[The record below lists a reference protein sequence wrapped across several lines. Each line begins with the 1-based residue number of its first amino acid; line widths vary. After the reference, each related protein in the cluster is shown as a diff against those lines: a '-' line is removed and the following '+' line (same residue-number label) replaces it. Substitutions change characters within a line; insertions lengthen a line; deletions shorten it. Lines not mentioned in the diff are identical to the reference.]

1 MLERVERVMGIK
13 RVKFNNDELFERRKG
28 FEEKE
33 ERGAF
38 ASIFE
43 DEMQKKRKKSDDV
56 VQPKSDA
63 YTLEVGRATQ
73 SLFYQGQV
81 DLSGIK
87 EKLPNAG

>member
-43 DEMQKKRKKSDDV
+43 DEMQKKRKKSDDD
-56 VQPKSDA
+56 VQPKRERNA
-63 YTLEVGRATQ
+63 AGACR
-73 SLFYQGQV
+73 
-81 DLSGIK
+81 SGAC
-87 EKLPNAG
+87 LCAR

>member
-28 FEEKE
+28 FEE
-33 ERGAF
+33 RGAF

-43 DEMQKKRKKSDDV
+43 DEMQKKRKKSDDD